1 MVLCQCFV
9 GDLMEAVVRFE
20 GAVAMVLE
28 KLVEMGYY
36 KTKSEA
42 IRAGVLE
49 LGKEYDILKSPRE
62 LEAEMVIRKVEQID
76 REIDEGK
83 RKVYTL
89 DEVLKESRKR
99 KK

>member
-1 MVLCQCFV
+1 
-9 GDLMEAVVRFE
+9 MEAVVRFD
-20 GAVAMVLE
+20 GAVALILE
-28 KLVEMGYY
+28 KLVDMGYF

-49 LGKEYDILKSPRE
+49 LGKEYNVLKSPRE
-62 LEAEMVIRKVEQID
+62 LEAELVIRKVEQID
-76 REIDEGK
+76 KEIDEGK

-89 DEVLKESRKR
+89 DEVLRESRKR

>member
-1 MVLCQCFV
+1 VVLCQCFV

>member
-1 MVLCQCFV
+1 
-9 GDLMEAVVRFE
+9 MEAVVRFE

-49 LGKEYDILKSPRE
+49 LGKEYDILNSPRE

>member
-1 MVLCQCFV
+1 
-9 GDLMEAVVRFE
+9 MEAVVRFE